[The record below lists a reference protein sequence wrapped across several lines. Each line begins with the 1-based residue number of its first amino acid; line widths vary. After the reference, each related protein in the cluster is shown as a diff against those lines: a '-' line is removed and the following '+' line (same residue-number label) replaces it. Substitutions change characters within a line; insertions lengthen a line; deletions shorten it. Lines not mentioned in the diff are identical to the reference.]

1 MAISCMRRAHVQDS
15 SSTIAFLCRRVL
27 RCPPPNLPSA
37 LQPSPLSPPHA
48 HPARLH
54 TPAAPWLPSRCPC
67 ALELSPLAEQQPPAQ
82 APSSSPAG
90 TQSWAGA
97 QLAGAA
103 PQLLPTPLALARG
116 CQQQADSL
124 RSHRGAAAARGCS
137 LAAFC
142 APTRLGV
149 SHGHALGHSACSNVT
164 VLTLGGGTR
173 THAPRGGGSPAK
185 HRRRASL
192 RVCACNRAR
201 VRTELHLR
209 VCRAREAIRAHS
221 AGCVHASSRRHLLR
235 SSTPSV
241 QVCAGMCWRWETSL
255 THTCWHPQT
264 CAARTDTGTRTP
276 PLLPP
281 HPQPLGVR
289 CTPWHAQVHA
299 RVPLRSPAEPA
310 AAPRHPATAL
320 APAQRPRD
328 KWELSEAPCLLLTFG
343 NATPPQA
350 APRGGER
357 ARRDCRSPPP
367 INLFALTKAVG

>member
-27 RCPPPNLPSA
+27 RCPPPTCPV
-37 LQPSPLSPPHA
+37 PCSPHRCPHA
-48 HPARLH
+48 HPAQLR

-164 VLTLGGGTR
+164 VLTLGGAHEH
-173 THAPRGGGSPAK
+173 THRGAVAHRQSTAAEPRF
-185 HRRRASL
+185 
-192 RVCACNRAR
+192 VCAR
-201 VRTELHLR
+201 VT
-209 VCRAREAIRAHS
+209 
-221 AGCVHASSRRHLLR
+221 VHACAR
-235 SSTPSV
+235 S
-241 QVCAGMCWRWETSL
+241 
-255 THTCWHPQT
+255 
-264 CAARTDTGTRTP
+264 
-276 PLLPP
+276 
-281 HPQPLGVR
+281 
-289 CTPWHAQVHA
+289 CT
-299 RVPLRSPAEPA
+299 
-310 AAPRHPATAL
+310 
-320 APAQRPRD
+320 
-328 KWELSEAPCLLLTFG
+328 
-343 NATPPQA
+343 
-350 APRGGER
+350 
-357 ARRDCRSPPP
+357 
-367 INLFALTKAVG
+367 